1 MLCGHARAFNN
12 PSKEH
17 AGNSHSFSKRECRLK
32 SSEKELRFSRRTVP
46 SPIPNCSA
54 ILAHEPDLGDL
65 RLETIAGDRIC
76 AGSIPTK
83 WNGCSHNKGSSL
95 FVNNVA
101 KWESFASKLMKEPGE
116 KGERWAVV
124 GLLLWSAVILL
135 IFYLVGHFVFRQW

>member
-1 MLCGHARAFNN
+1 VKG
-12 PSKEH
+12 
-17 AGNSHSFSKRECRLK
+17 
-32 SSEKELRFSRRTVP
+32 SEKELRFSRRTAP
-46 SPIPNCSA
+46 SPRPNCSA

-83 WNGCSHNKGSSL
+83 WNGCSRNKGSSL
-95 FVNNVA
+95 FINNVA
-101 KWESFASKLMKEPGE
+101 KWESFVSKLMKEPDE

-135 IFYLVGHFVFRQW
+135 IFHLVGHFIFRQW

>member
-1 MLCGHARAFNN
+1 VPTEGF
-12 PSKEH
+12 
-17 AGNSHSFSKRECRLK
+17 GKRTL
-32 SSEKELRFSRRTVP
+32 SQ
-46 SPIPNCSA
+46 SPDRPLANTYNNCSA
-54 ILAHEPDLGDL
+54 ILAHEPDLEDL

-101 KWESFASKLMKEPGE
+101 KWESFASKLMKEPDE

-124 GLLLWSAVILL
+124 GLLLWSAVILM
-135 IFYLVGHFVFRQW
+135 IFYLVGHFVFRHW